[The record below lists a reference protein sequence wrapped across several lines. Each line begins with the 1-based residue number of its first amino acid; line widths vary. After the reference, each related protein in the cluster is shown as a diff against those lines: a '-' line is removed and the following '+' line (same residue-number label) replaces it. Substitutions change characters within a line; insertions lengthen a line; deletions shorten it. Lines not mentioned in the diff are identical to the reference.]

1 MGAASDRFW
10 SAGVPHASAARG
22 SRGQDAR
29 GPDTSLVRSA
39 GVPPASDLAGAAG
52 EVIWRSRGYLPHVEA
67 PNLVQHIVFRLAD
80 SLPAQIGKDLARARG
95 GHRVLAID
103 AALDRGYGR
112 RDLARSSVA
121 AVVETA
127 LLAFNGERYSLVAWC
142 VMPNHVHVLLAI
154 KPGFTLDRI
163 VHSWKSYTAK
173 QANQILGRAG
183 SFWAPEYFDRF
194 MRDDQHLASTV
205 VYIEGNPV
213 KAGLCESVADW
224 RFSSAW
230 RGWGGRDAR
239 APDLH
244 RAP

>member
-1 MGAASDRFW
+1 MQ
-10 SAGVPHASAARG
+10 SAGVA
-22 SRGQDAR
+22 
-29 GPDTSLVRSA
+29 
-39 GVPPASDLAGAAG
+39 ASDLAANEGKA
-52 EVIWRSRGYLPHVEA
+52 IWRSRGYLPHFDA

-80 SLPAQIGKDLARARG
+80 SLPAQIAKDIASERRED
-95 GHRVLAID
+95 RVLATD

-121 AVVETA
+121 TLVQTA
-127 LLAFNGERYSLVAWC
+127 LLTFNGERYALIAWC

-173 QANQILGRAG
+173 EANRVLGRAG
-183 SFWAPEYFDRF
+183 AFWAPEYFDRF
-194 MRDDQHLASTV
+194 MRDDQHLASTAA
-205 VYIEGNPV
+205 YIEGNPV
-213 KAGLCESVADW
+213 NAGLCESVTDW

-230 RGWGGRDAR
+230 HGWGGRDAR

-244 RAP
+244 RS

>member
-1 MGAASDRFW
+1 MGPAFDRFW
-10 SAGVPHASAARG
+10 SAGVP
-22 SRGQDAR
+22 
-29 GPDTSLVRSA
+29 
-39 GVPPASDLAGAAG
+39 PAFDMVANEGRA
-52 EVIWRSRGYLPHVEA
+52 IWRSRGYLPHFDA

-80 SLPAQIGKDLARARG
+80 SLPAQIAKDIASERRED
-95 GHRVLAID
+95 RVLAID

-121 AVVETA
+121 TLVQTA
-127 LLAFNGERYSLVAWC
+127 LLTFNGERYELIAWC

-173 QANQILGRAG
+173 EANRVQGRSGA
-183 SFWAPEYFDRF
+183 FWASEYFDRF
-194 MRDDQHLASTV
+194 MRNDQHLARTAA
-205 VYIEGNPV
+205 YIEGNPV

-224 RFSSAW
+224 RFSSASNV
-230 RGWGGRDAR
+230 WGGRDAR

-244 RAP
+244 RP